1 MASQDWFDKDFY
13 AVLGVDKKASDA
25 DLKKTYRKLA
35 RQFHPDSNPGDAAA
49 EAKFKEI
56 SEAYSVLSDKEQR
69 AEYDQVR
76 ALGSGAR
83 FTAGG
88 PGQGGGFEDV
98 FGGMFGGGGQPGG
111 GGQRV
116 RFGQGGGFEDILGGM
131 FGGGAG
137 GAGFGQPSGGYR
149 GFGGPAKGRDV
160 TASTTLDFTTAIAGD
175 TIKLS
180 QGNGRPVNVR
190 IPAGVADG
198 QKIRLRGRG
207 EPSPDGGDAGD
218 LVVLVHV
225 RKHPVFER
233 DGQHLRVDVPV
244 TFVEA
249 ALGATIQVPT
259 LGGEP
264 VKLRV
269 APGTPSGRVLRVKG
283 RGVATKDG
291 TGDLLAT
298 VQVAVPSHLS
308 DKARDA
314 VEALAAALPDENP
327 REDLLAKARS

>member
-13 AVLGVDKKASDA
+13 KVLGVDKTASDA
-25 DLKKTYRKLA
+25 ELKKTYRKLA
-35 RQFHPDSNPGDAAA
+35 RQYHPDSNPGDAAA
-49 EAKFKEI
+49 ESRFKEI

-76 ALGSGAR
+76 AMGSGAR

-98 FGGMFGGGGQPGG
+98 FGGMFGQQ

-116 RFGQGGGFEDILGGM
+116 RFGQGGARGGAGGFEDILGGM
-131 FGGGAG
+131 FGGGQ
-137 GAGFGQPSGGYR
+137 GFGQSSGGFR
-149 GFGGPAKGRDV
+149 GFGGPTKGRDV

-175 TIKLS
+175 TVKLS

-207 EPSPDGGDAGD
+207 EPSPDGGEAGD
-218 LVVLVHV
+218 LVVSVSV

-264 VKLRV
+264 VKLKV

-283 RGVATKDG
+283 RGVTTKSG

-308 DKARDA
+308 DKQREA
-314 VEALAAALPDENP
+314 VEALRTALPDEDP